1 VKVKEK
7 RTKVKLGC
15 GLAGLGRRVRRRVGI
30 WPKTSLKALEMV
42 DKSFRLEF
50 EFESFSN
57 SNYTQ
62 IKIQI
67 NPEKP
72 NSCVL
77 PYFEYMFL

>member
-42 DKSFRLEF
+42 DKSFRL
-50 EFESFSN
+50 
-57 SNYTQ
+57 
-62 IKIQI
+62 
-67 NPEKP
+67 
-72 NSCVL
+72 
-77 PYFEYMFL
+77 